1 MEVQPQT
8 PEVEEEEEDCS
19 SLESSLTEM
28 DWLSQLN
35 VGGVLATI
43 TTSQTDSSTERS
55 SIIFQMDDEPKNE
68 NNYSKGKD
76 STTQA
81 KPPYSYTNLITA
93 AINSTPSKRMT
104 LSEIYQWISD
114 NYPYY
119 QNAGYGWKVS

>member
-8 PEVEEEEEDCS
+8 SEVEEEEEDCS

-43 TTSQTDSSTERS
+43 TTSQTDSSADR
-55 SIIFQMDDEPKNE
+55 SIIFQMEDEPKIE
-68 NNYSKGKD
+68 SNYSRGRD
-76 STTQA
+76 STAQA

-93 AINSTPSKRMT
+93 AINSSPSKRMT